1 MQSSKLGGSVVVG
14 IVVVVV
20 VVVVVVGGGCV
31 VTKTIC
37 AVGFQVITAAQKPY
51 KPCTICNSMQ

>member
-1 MQSSKLGGSVVVG
+1 MVVG

-37 AVGFQVITAAQKPY
+37 AVGFQVITAAE
-51 KPCTICNSMQ
+51 KPCKLCITDNSMQ